1 MSRSNLIEHCFVIH
15 DRTDCHGIFL
25 IHEKPAAS
33 PLSPSVRLKPTGFQS
48 FTTDS
53 DADCA
58 ETGWQLK
65 NRSKRELLFRS
76 HRFCIESSVMV
87 NRVISVFVVFSLAW
101 KLMIMLS
108 SCCFQSRFA
117 FAWNH
122 AIRSAQCQHSI
133 SSFPE
138 ISVHKN
144 GISGLSKAPSIS
156 HLLSSFS
163 SFVVF
168 LPGPACGRTSVPS
181 FGPVIHM
188 RPSRRIRNTVIP
200 RSSLRDRSRHLHDI
214 EPHNFYCWCSCF
226 AIASVDVHRV
236 SECQFEL

>member
-1 MSRSNLIEHCFVIH
+1 MRDGWCFAESADAVFV
-15 DRTDCHGIFL
+15 DA
-25 IHEKPAAS
+25 AAS

-101 KLMIMLS
+101 KLMITLS

-138 ISVHKN
+138 IHGSEKCHGN
-144 GISGLSKAPSIS
+144 
-156 HLLSSFS
+156 
-163 SFVVF
+163 
-168 LPGPACGRTSVPS
+168 
-181 FGPVIHM
+181 
-188 RPSRRIRNTVIP
+188 
-200 RSSLRDRSRHLHDI
+200 RSCHG
-214 EPHNFYCWCSCF
+214 
-226 AIASVDVHRV
+226 
-236 SECQFEL
+236 